1 MKKIKLLSML
11 FVALTFVS
19 GFVSC
24 DSDPDSVE
32 LDYTKVIPGHWANT
46 ASADDV
52 LETLSINYKGAGTIA
67 YCDLVDQDW
76 GVMAYGTYI
85 LSGGMLTATYT
96 DVTVYDSNY
105 EHSTYHGFTHGKT
118 KTVKSTI
125 VSCDGKKLML
135 KDENGKTHTYEKYQE
150 VK

>member
-1 MKKIKLLSML
+1 MKNLTLAFLLSAMSL
-11 FVALTFVS
+11 SSIAKENDFR
-19 GFVSC
+19 
-24 DSDPDSVE
+24 
-32 LDYTKVIPGHWANT
+32 GH
-46 ASADDV
+46 DV
-52 LETLSINYKGAGTIA
+52 TMNMAVLSISSLDFN
-67 YCDLVDQDW
+67 
-76 GVMAYGTYI
+76 
-85 LSGGMLTATYT
+85 
-96 DVTVYDSNY
+96 N